1 MDIVIGILIGI
12 MISLGVVLIYLTFVK
27 TIYTK
32 ASYVSAN
39 DAMYIVNVRIND
51 LLEAGIRPDNI
62 IIRLSYNYGKKLF
75 ENHNYGKKLF
85 ENHMV
90 VKGVRVILD
99 ELLPADYGL
108 VVETRRF
115 DNKEQ
120 LDIK

>member
-1 MDIVIGILIGI
+1 MWLFIGVMMGLLAFVLWIIVAGILCE
-12 MISLGVVLIYLTFVK
+12 
-27 TIYTK
+27 K

-39 DAMYIVNVRIND
+39 DAANIVKAQIDD

-85 ENHMV
+85 ENHMI

-108 VVETRRF
+108 LVETRRF